1 MQPAILGTMRTPM
14 SDKKQFAVVMLISA
28 LFVAWILYSSFEV
41 VLITQRLQ
49 DDPELAA
56 YPYQFRV
63 LKSEGVVAVM
73 STLRSH
79 ELPTLVAL
87 RSLHPELAD
96 LSADSPEVLK
106 AEHLLAK
113 MQARAQRLVLEDETY
128 EFVRWE
134 LDENWL
140 RQNGIDWTAF
150 SETPLRP

>member
-1 MQPAILGTMRTPM
+1 M

-28 LFVAWILYSSFEV
+28 LFVIWILYSSLGIL
-41 VLITQRLQ
+41 LINQRLES
-49 DDPELAA
+49 DPELAS

-63 LKSEGVVAVM
+63 LKAEGAIAVM

-87 RSLHPELAD
+87 RALHPELANVP
-96 LSADSPEVLK
+96 ADSPDVLK

-113 MQARAQRLVLEDETY
+113 MQARAQRLVLENEGY

-140 RQNGIDWTAF
+140 RQKGIDWTEF